1 MKELL
6 TTIILAFALVSVGC
20 KGKESTDEEIVQ
32 KPKVPVEITTI
43 GSGFV
48 SDNLELFATT
58 TYLNRNTIMAPIPS
72 YITQVYIKIGDRVRK
87 GQLLYE
93 LESKERRALGN
104 IPIKYDSSLVGY
116 GRIKVRASGPGIIS
130 AIDRQQAGDY
140 VLEGMSLCTIA
151 QNNGMAFQVN
161 VPFEFIGYVKS
172 GNPCTIMLPDNTK
185 HAAVFTTPL
194 ATMNVSAQTQ
204 TILARTTE
212 ALILPEG
219 LIAKVLVSK
228 GGGNNNKVLPKACVL
243 SDEMMKSF
251 WVMKLLNDST
261 AIKVPVVTGNKNK
274 EEVEIV
280 SPSFNE
286 NDRILI
292 NGNYGLPDTAL
303 VKIIGKK

>member
-58 TYLNRNTIMAPIPS
+58 TYLNRHTIMAPIPS
-72 YITQVYIKIGDRVRK
+72 YITRVYIKIGDRVRK

-151 QNNGMAFQVN
+151 QNNGMALFFWIPKVETLKPIYSGFSFKPDLNVVKGNHTGVLYFYGYIN
-161 VPFEFIGYVKS
+161 VPKDGQYTFYLES
-172 GNPCTIMLPDNTK
+172 NTK
-185 HAAVFTTPL
+185 AFLRIHD
-194 ATMNVSAQTQ
+194 AQ
-204 TILARTTE
+204 
-212 ALILPEG
+212 
-219 LIAKVLVSK
+219 LIAMKILV
-228 GGGNNNKVLPKACVL
+228 
-243 SDEMMKSF
+243 M
-251 WVMKLLNDST
+251 
-261 AIKVPVVTGNKNK
+261 
-274 EEVEIV
+274 
-280 SPSFNE
+280 
-286 NDRILI
+286 
-292 NGNYGLPDTAL
+292 
-303 VKIIGKK
+303 